1 MQSACLVM
9 RKFKNLLF
17 KWAKYTKMYQ
27 TKIAGMGSY
36 VPENVVTNDDL
47 SKIMDTN
54 DQWIQERTGIK
65 ERRHIKKGDGNST
78 AVMGAKAARI
88 ALEKSGVEKDEI
100 QLIVFATLSPDYYFP
115 GCGVQVQE
123 MLDIHT
129 CPALDVRN
137 QCSGFIYAL
146 SVADQFIKTG
156 MYKHVLVIG
165 SENHSGGLDMSTRG
179 RGVSVIFGDGAGA
192 AVLSRSD
199 HNGQGIL
206 STHLHSEG
214 KHALELSLKGPST
227 MHWVPEIIEENP
239 QGDDIPY
246 YPYMNGQF
254 VFKNAVVRFSEV
266 IREGLEANGLEVK
279 DIDMLI
285 PHQANLRIS
294 QFVQQKF
301 KLRDEQVYN
310 NIQRYGNTTAASI
323 PIALTEA
330 VEQGRI
336 KKGDTVVLAA
346 FGSGF
351 TWASAVINW

>member
-1 MQSACLVM
+1 MLYQS
-9 RKFKNLLF
+9 
-17 KWAKYTKMYQ
+17 
-27 TKIAGMGSY
+27 KIAGLGHY

-47 SKIMDTN
+47 SEMMETN
-54 DQWIQERTGIK
+54 DEWITERTGIK

-78 AVMGAKAARI
+78 AIMGVKAAKI
-88 ALEKSGVEKDEI
+88 ALERAGIDKDEI
-100 QLIVFATLSPDYYFP
+100 DLIVFATLSPDYYFP

-123 MLDIHT
+123 ILDIKT

-137 QCSGFIYAL
+137 QCSGFIYGL

-156 MYKHVLVIG
+156 MYKNVLLIG
-165 SENHSGGLDMSTRG
+165 SENHSGGLDMTTRG
-179 RGVSVIFGDGAGA
+179 RSVSVIFGDGAGA
-192 AVLSRSD
+192 AVLTRSD

-239 QGDDIPY
+239 QEDIPY
-246 YPYMNGQF
+246 YPYMNGQY
-254 VFKNAVVRFSEV
+254 VFKNAVQRFSEV
-266 IREGLEANGLEVK
+266 IMEGLQENGLEVS

-294 QFVQQKF
+294 QFIQQKF
-301 KLRDEQVYN
+301 KLNDDKIFN
-310 NIQRYGNTTAASI
+310 NIQKYGNTTAASI

-330 VEQGRI
+330 WEQGKI
-336 KKGDTVVLAA
+336 KEGDHVVLAA

>member
-1 MQSACLVM
+1 
-9 RKFKNLLF
+9 
-17 KWAKYTKMYQ
+17 MYQ
-27 TKIAGMGSY
+27 SKIAGLGSY

-47 SKIMDTN
+47 SKLMDTN
-54 DQWIQERTGIK
+54 DAWIQERTGIQ
-65 ERRHIKKGDGNST
+65 ERHHIKKGDGNTTSI
-78 AVMGAKAARI
+78 MGAKAAKI
-88 ALEKSGVEKDEI
+88 AIERANISKDDI
-100 QLIVFATLSPDYYFP
+100 DFIVFATLSPDYYFP

-123 MLDIHT
+123 ILDINT

-156 MYKHVLVIG
+156 MYKNILVIG
-165 SENHSGGLDMSTRG
+165 SENHSGGLDFTTRG
-179 RGVSVIFGDGAGA
+179 RSVSVIFGDGAGA
-192 AVLSRSD
+192 AVLTRSN

-227 MHWVPEIIEENP
+227 NHWVPEIIAENP

-254 VFKNAVVRFSEV
+254 VFKHAITRFSEV
-266 IREGLEANGLEVK
+266 IMEGLKANGLEVK

-294 QFVQQKF
+294 QFIQQKF
-301 KLRDEQVYN
+301 KLSDDKVYN
-310 NIQRYGNTTAASI
+310 NIQKYGNTTAASI

-330 VEQGRI
+330 WENGKI
-336 KKGDTVVLAA
+336 KEGDLVVLAA

-351 TWASAVINW
+351 TWGSAIIEW

>member
-1 MQSACLVM
+1 MLYQS
-9 RKFKNLLF
+9 
-17 KWAKYTKMYQ
+17 
-27 TKIAGMGSY
+27 KIAGLGYY

-47 SKIMDTN
+47 SKMMETN
-54 DQWIQERTGIK
+54 DEWITERTGIK
-65 ERRHIKKGDGNST
+65 ERRHIKNDGNST
-78 AVMGAKAARI
+78 AVMGVKAAKI
-88 ALEKSGVEKDEI
+88 ALERAKIDKDDI
-100 QLIVFATLSPDYYFP
+100 DLIVFATLSPDYYFP

-123 MLDIHT
+123 MLDINT

-137 QCSGFIYAL
+137 QCSGFIYGL

-156 MYKHVLVIG
+156 MYKNVLLIG
-165 SENHSGGLDMSTRG
+165 SENHSGGLDMTTRG

-192 AVLSRSD
+192 AVLTRSD

-227 MHWVPEIIEENP
+227 MHWVPEIIAENP
-239 QGDDIPY
+239 QEDIPY

-254 VFKNAVVRFSEV
+254 VFKNAVQRFSEV
-266 IREGLEANGLEVK
+266 IMEGLQDNGLEVS

-294 QFVQQKF
+294 QFIQQKF
-301 KLRDEQVYN
+301 KLNDEQVFN
-310 NIQRYGNTTAASI
+310 NIQKYGNTTAASI

-330 VEQGRI
+330 WEQGKI
-336 KKGDTVVLAA
+336 KEGDHVVLAA

>member
-1 MQSACLVM
+1 MLYQS
-9 RKFKNLLF
+9 
-17 KWAKYTKMYQ
+17 
-27 TKIAGMGSY
+27 KISGLGYY
-36 VPENVVTNDDL
+36 VPENVVTNEDL
-47 SKIMDTN
+47 SKMMETN
-54 DQWIQERTGIK
+54 DEWITERTGIK

-78 AVMGAKAARI
+78 AIMGAKAAKI
-88 ALEKSGVEKDEI
+88 ALERANIHKDDI
-100 QLIVFATLSPDYYFP
+100 DLIVFATLSPDYYFP

-123 MLDIHT
+123 LLDIHT

-137 QCSGFIYAL
+137 QCSGFIYGL

-156 MYKHVLVIG
+156 MYKNVLLIG
-165 SENHSGGLDMSTRG
+165 SENHSGGLDMTTRG

-192 AVLSRSD
+192 AVLTRSD

-227 MHWVPEIIEENP
+227 MHWVPEIIAENP
-239 QGDDIPY
+239 QEDIPY

-254 VFKNAVVRFSEV
+254 VFKNAVQRFSEV
-266 IREGLEANGLEVK
+266 IMEGLQDNGLEVS

-294 QFVQQKF
+294 QFIQHKF
-301 KLRDEQVYN
+301 KLNDDQVFN
-310 NIQRYGNTTAASI
+310 NIQKYGNTTAASI

-330 VEQGRI
+330 WEQGKI
-336 KKGDTVVLAA
+336 KEGDHVILAA